1 MRHFTV
7 DEANA
12 LLPEIRPIMADLLE
26 RRARVAV
33 AREQLKPV
41 VSDRYSNT
49 GNAEASAVVAE
60 FAVIEA
66 LIDQLKAYGCEIKDI
81 NGGLLDFPARID
93 DREVYLCWRYNEPE
107 IAFYHELHTGFG
119 GRKPL

>member
-1 MRHFTV
+1 
-7 DEANA
+7 
-12 LLPEIRPIMADLLE
+12 MADLLE

-41 VSDRYSNT
+41 VTDRYSNT

-66 LIDQLKAYGCEIKDI
+66 LIEQLKAYGCEIKDI